1 MPKKILITGIAG
13 FIGFHLTKKLVDQGF
28 EVTGVDNINNYY
40 DISLKLDRLKVL
52 GIDHYDQI
60 QGRSLQ
66 SSIYS
71 NLEFYYT
78 DISDK
83 IQVLNLFQNKKFE
96 VVIHLA
102 AQADVRYSIENPDVY
117 LSSNING
124 TFNILEACRFNPV
137 EHLIFASSSSVY
149 GLNSQI
155 PFSVNHNVDHP
166 ISLYAASKKSNE
178 LMAHVYAYQ
187 FKIPVT
193 GLRFFTVYGP
203 WGRPDMAV
211 YKFTKNILAGKPI
224 EVYHNGNMQ
233 RDFTY
238 VDDITESIYRLIP
251 LAPKAN
257 SEWNTNLA
265 LPSTSIAPYRIFN
278 IGNNSP
284 VNLMD
289 FVQEIEKATNKKAII
304 KFEEL
309 QKGDVEKTWA
319 DTSELFDEID
329 FLPKTLIS
337 DGIASFVNWYKEYYH
352 I

>member
-1 MPKKILITGIAG
+1 MSKKILITGIAG

-40 DISLKLDRLKVL
+40 DISLKLDRLKEL

-66 SSIYS
+66 STIYS

-83 IQVLNLFQNKKFE
+83 FQVLNLFQNKKFDI
-96 VVIHLA
+96 VIHLA
-102 AQADVRYSIENPDVY
+102 AQAGVRYSIENPDVY

-124 TFNILEACRFNPV
+124 TFNILEACRYNPV

-149 GLNSQI
+149 GLNSEI

-203 WGRPDMAV
+203 WGRPDMAI

-233 RDFTY
+233 RDFTF

-251 LAPKAN
+251 LAPKEN
-257 SEWNTNLA
+257 LEWNTKLA

-289 FVQEIEKATNKKAII
+289 FVKEIEKATNKKAII

-319 DTSELFDEID
+319 DTSELFDEIE

-352 I
+352 L